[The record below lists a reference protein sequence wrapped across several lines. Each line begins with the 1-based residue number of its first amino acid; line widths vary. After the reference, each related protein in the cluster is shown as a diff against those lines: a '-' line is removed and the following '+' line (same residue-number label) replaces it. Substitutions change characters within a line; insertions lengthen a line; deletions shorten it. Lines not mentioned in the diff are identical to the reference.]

1 MWKSIF
7 VHTVSYCRRFLLWSC
22 YRTGVCKKT
31 FAQIT
36 ISMLSITHLS
46 NTHLSIT
53 RPDMTCHLQTM
64 YRLINSNRQI
74 DAPAFS
80 FSFPPQTLIIGLPP
94 APGPAAEG
102 VVPSEPVSTTSQKHH
117 LYYSPK
123 MCRLF
128 MENCQSYKSSA
139 KDIHLLRGPNKL
151 LYMSKEIPR
160 CGRAIAGR
168 AKSLHFWQCYYI
180 SYAHS
185 VFQLFYQYAI

>member
-1 MWKSIF
+1 M
-7 VHTVSYCRRFLLWSC
+7 
-22 YRTGVCKKT
+22 
-31 FAQIT
+31 
-36 ISMLSITHLS
+36 
-46 NTHLSIT
+46 LSIT
-53 RPDMTCHLQTM
+53 RPDMARHLQTM
-64 YRLINSNRQI
+64 YCLINSNRQI

-80 FSFPPQTLIIGLPP
+80 FSFPPTTLIIGLPP

-117 LYYSPK
+117 PYYSPK
-123 MCRLF
+123 MCRFFCGKLPIVK
-128 MENCQSYKSSA
+128 KSSE

-168 AKSLHFWQCYYI
+168 AKSPYFWQCYYI

-185 VFQLFYQYAI
+185 EFYQYAI